1 MPRRATRN
9 RVKISATL
17 APELIARVSEYQREA
32 GLPTFSAALE
42 EVLWRQ
48 LMAERE
54 KAYYLSMS
62 AEEHAE
68 QDAWAKL
75 ATEQFFNVNREG

>member
-1 MPRRATRN
+1 
-9 RVKISATL
+9 VKVSATL
-17 APELIARVSEYQREA
+17 APELVARVCEYQREA

-54 KAYYLSMS
+54 KAYYLSMT
-62 AEEHAE
+62 AEERAE
-68 QDAWAKL
+68 QEAWATF
-75 ATEQFFNVNREG
+75 ATEQFLKVNREG

>member
-1 MPRRATRN
+1 MPRRVTRN

-17 APELIARVSEYQREA
+17 DPELIARVSEYQREA

>member
-17 APELIARVSEYQREA
+17 APDLIARVCEYQREA

>member
-1 MPRRATRN
+1 MPRRTTRN

>member
-1 MPRRATRN
+1 MPRRQTRN
-9 RVKISATL
+9 RVKVSATL
-17 APELIARVSEYQREA
+17 APELIARVAQYQREA

-42 EVLWRQ
+42 DILWRQ

-62 AEEHAE
+62 EEDRAE
-68 QDAWAKL
+68 QKAWAEF
-75 ATEQFFNVNREG
+75 ATEQFGKTLREE

>member
-1 MPRRATRN
+1 MPRRVTRN

-17 APELIARVSEYQREA
+17 APELVARVCEYQREA

-68 QDAWAKL
+68 QEAWAKL
-75 ATEQFFNVNREG
+75 ATEQFFKVNREG

>member
-1 MPRRATRN
+1 
-9 RVKISATL
+9 VKVSATL
-17 APELIARVSEYQREA
+17 APELVARVCEYQREA

-54 KAYYLSMS
+54 KAYYLSMTG
-62 AEEHAE
+62 EERAE
-68 QDAWAKL
+68 QEAWATF
-75 ATEQFFNVNREG
+75 ATEQFFKVNREG

>member
-1 MPRRATRN
+1 MPRWATRN
-9 RVKISATL
+9 RVKVSATL
-17 APELIARVSEYQREA
+17 APELIARVREYQREA

-54 KAYYLSMS
+54 KAYYLSMT
-62 AEEHAE
+62 AEERGE
-68 QDAWAKL
+68 QEAWATF
-75 ATEQFFNVNREG
+75 ATEQFFKVNREG

>member
-1 MPRRATRN
+1 
-9 RVKISATL
+9 VKVSATL
-17 APELIARVSEYQREA
+17 APELIARVREYQREA

-54 KAYYLSMS
+54 KAYYLSMT
-62 AEEHAE
+62 AEERAE
-68 QDAWAKL
+68 QEAWATF
-75 ATEQFFNVNREG
+75 ATEQFFKVNREG